1 MRLTYADAVRTS
13 SVDEVVVELIE
24 VRAKIQAMQEAEYL
38 LSRQV
43 IESMERDGSER
54 IRTPSGVVTIPRSV
68 TYDATI
74 LARLREITDPDDLDG
89 IYYPEHEET
98 RTVPERWNMAKGRKL
113 LKYSGD
119 HAAIIADAKIYG
131 SPKVKIEIE
140 KEARRDS

>member
-74 LARLREITDPDDLDG
+74 LARLREITDPGDLDG
-89 IYYPEHEET
+89 IYYPEHEEV
-98 RTVPERWNMAKGRKL
+98 RQVPERWNMAKGRKL
-113 LKYSGD
+113 LKFSTD
-119 HAAIIADAKIYG
+119 HASIISDARIYG
-131 SPKVKIEIE
+131 LPKVKVER
-140 KEARRDS
+140 EAK

>member
-24 VRAKIQAMQEAEYL
+24 VRAKIKAMQEAEYL

-113 LKYSGD
+113 LKFSTD
-119 HAAIIADAKIYG
+119 HAAIISDARIYG
-131 SPKVKIEIE
+131 LPKVKVEM
-140 KEARRDS
+140 EAK